1 MVSTA
6 IPSTAHV
13 SRPEFQKF
21 PGMIWDKQDDA
32 LGLKLLGATGM
43 FPVVYKIIGTEKL
56 SKVVSVK
63 FQKAQTQQKETSVP
77 GFRYNSEAWN

>member
-1 MVSTA
+1 
-6 IPSTAHV
+6 
-13 SRPEFQKF
+13 
-21 PGMIWDKQDDA
+21 
-32 LGLKLLGATGM
+32 M
-43 FPVVYKIIGTEKL
+43 FPVVYKIIGTENL

>member
-1 MVSTA
+1 
-6 IPSTAHV
+6 
-13 SRPEFQKF
+13 
-21 PGMIWDKQDDA
+21 
-32 LGLKLLGATGM
+32 M

-77 GFRYNSEAWN
+77 VTRGQWDASKVSFTPKAWRAVLCLSVPPQGPRPARLP